1 MTLTKRGRKVVGI
14 ASVFGFLA
22 LLGIAGA
29 IETQDMP
36 TCEDYQAQQDWELAL
51 HNGCPFTDDE
61 GNYLYTWTP

>member
-1 MTLTKRGRKVVGI
+1 MRLTKRGQKVVGI

-36 TCEDYQAQQDWELAL
+36 TCEDYQSQQDWERAL
-51 HNGCPFTDDE
+51 HNGCPFVDE
-61 GNYLYTWTP
+61 SGNYLYTWTP